1 MSDVLGLEQ
10 PEDLLLPSLHPR
22 EDLRDS
28 SKNDSENDNEET
40 FEDIILTPNPDALKD
55 HATEEI
61 AGTSSKKVEKSEK
74 KLRQRSPNQ
83 PIRVYVDMVGDLFHA
98 GHVGFLKTVR
108 NAIRKEFGGENLW
121 MIVGITNDEDVI
133 PYKRQ
138 PITTMNERVESIEA
152 CRYVDEVI
160 PNSPME
166 TTQEFIKDHN
176 IDIVA
181 HGDDFNTEKL
191 KKYYKDPIEM
201 GIFRTV
207 PYGHGVSTTDLI
219 RRCAEYFNSSNF
231 AESDH
236 DDVSADEGSEIP
248 SYGERSINI
257 QLSGQA

>member
-10 PEDLLLPSLHPR
+10 PEDLLLPCSHPR

-28 SKNDSENDNEET
+28 SKIDSDNEET
-40 FEDIILTPNPDALKD
+40 FEDIVLTPNPDALKV
-55 HATEEI
+55 HATEI
-61 AGTSSKKVEKSEK
+61 VGTSSKKVEESEK
-74 KLRQRSPNQ
+74 KLSQRSPDRL
-83 PIRVYVDMVGDLFHA
+83 IRVYVDMVGDLFHA

-108 NAIRKEFGGENLW
+108 NAIGKEFGSENIW
-121 MIVGITNDEDVI
+121 MIVGITNDAEVI
-133 PYKRQ
+133 PYKRK
-138 PITTMNERVESIEA
+138 PITTMDERVESIEA
-152 CRYVDEVI
+152 CRFVNEVI
-160 PNSPME
+160 PNTPME

-191 KKYYKDPIEM
+191 KKYYKDPVEM

-236 DDVSADEGSEIP
+236 EDVSADEGSETP
-248 SYGERSINI
+248 SYHERPSGNI